1 MLDPSLD
8 KALDLAFSLAS
19 NSFAAALRGV
29 QSLSSLTGVK
39 PEVIVAGTAGLIT
52 FIVSLKVVSDLGNRR
67 DLFRQAADLRR
78 PRHEVPKGWP
88 SQGSRPNEIQEAPS
102 DHELELLREQVSFGP
117 SGKAGSAEPVYSATQ
132 RTSEPSPT
140 DPAHSQ
146 YVDRSPP
153 RESRFQLTDQFREQL
168 QKKFLEKG
176 FEPSGKASS
185 AEPVYSATQRT
196 FEPSPTADIT
206 DPAHSQY
213 ADRIPPRESRLE
225 LADQL
230 SEQGQKEVREASSQ
244 PTRRNVAGN
253 LVHSCLE
260 YANRVHPEGL
270 RDFLCRLGG
279 WYPWFCSQCGRC
291 FYRHQRY

>member
-67 DLFRQAADLRR
+67 DLCRQAVDLRR

-117 SGKAGSAEPVYSATQ
+117 SGNAGSAEPVYSATQ
-132 RTSEPSPT
+132 RTSEPSP
-140 DPAHSQ
+140 
-146 YVDRSPP
+146 
-153 RESRFQLTDQFREQL
+153 
-168 QKKFLEKG
+168 
-176 FEPSGKASS
+176 
-185 AEPVYSATQRT
+185 
-196 FEPSPTADIT
+196 T